1 MKIQI
6 EVDCT
11 PEEARAFLGLPD
23 LRVLQRRVLD
33 ELERKTVEALAQS
46 DPKALLD
53 QWVPLGMKGMEQ
65 WQSLWG
71 EMLRQAAGTP
81 EGPGGKGKPKA

>member
-53 QWVPLGMKGMEQ
+53 QWVPLGKKGMEQ
-65 WQSLWG
+65 WQSLLG
-71 EMLRQAAGTP
+71 EMLRRAAGTP
-81 EGPGGKGKPKA
+81 EGPGGKGKP